1 MEDFQQPKPTAK
13 KRPVVLLVVIGIAGF
28 ALIVALSLLARNS
41 AFMDY
46 NYALAIAA
54 KAENF
59 GCPKMIDE
67 STRLDSV
74 KARHDRIYS
83 YYYSFVDM
91 SSEDIENENFCEDW
105 ELSIIENITAMKEV
119 QEFGKNGVTLTFDI
133 KDKTAEHLCTVT
145 LSPEKYYKPQSN

>member
-1 MEDFQQPKPTAK
+1 MEDFQQPKPTVK
-13 KRPVVLLVVIGIAGF
+13 KRPVALLIVIGIAGF
-28 ALIVALSLLARNS
+28 GLMVALSILARNS

-46 NYALAIAA
+46 NYTLAIAA

-83 YYYSFVDM
+83 YYYSFIDM
-91 SSEDIENENFCEDW
+91 SADDIANENFCEDW
-105 ELSIIENITAMKEV
+105 ESSILENIVAMKQV
-119 QEFGKNGVTLTFDI
+119 QEFGKNAVTLTFDI
-133 KDKTAEHLCTVT
+133 KDKTGEHLCTVT
-145 LSPEKYYKPQSN
+145 LTPEKYYKPTPN